1 MKRTN
6 LILVFLL
13 AMTAVRVMAY
23 EPVVKENKKWVYYQP
38 YTLPTPSG
46 GYETVYFPLVYEFSG
61 DTVIMG
67 ATWLK
72 LWEDRYRVAGVQTE
86 AGLQWEVRHFRE
98 LELVAREQW
107 DYVCVRRVKNN
118 FPVGEQHG
126 DETVAVYSLQVG
138 GALQKE
144 YFERIRLSKDERE
157 HLYNFTG
164 EREKITINGTERN
177 CYPTDNPSRRLIEGI
192 GYAVTNFDD
201 DHPSSK
207 NFIDLGI
214 YGRQMLYVL
223 SHVIEDGEI
232 IFKGEMYDYI
242 HSSKI
247 YDPDADEDKV
257 GVTDLPAPEPADGT
271 TYDMQGRRVT
281 APQSPGLYIRDGHKI
296 LVP

>member
-6 LILVFLL
+6 LILAFLL
-13 AMTAVRVMAY
+13 AMTAGKVMAY
-23 EPVVKENKKWVYYQP
+23 EPVVKENKKWVYYETH
-38 YTLPTPSG
+38 TLPTPSG
-46 GYETVYFPLVYEFSG
+46 DYEMVWFPLVYEFSG

-67 ATWLK
+67 DTWLK
-72 LWEDRYRVAGVQTE
+72 LWEDRYRVAGVHTE
-86 AGLQWEVRHFRE
+86 AGLQWEVQHFRN

-107 DYVCVRRVKNN
+107 DHVCVRRVKNN
-118 FPVGEQHG
+118 FPVGQQRG
-126 DETVAVYSLQVG
+126 DETVAVYSLKVW
-138 GALQKE
+138 GATQKE
-144 YFERIRLSKDERE
+144 YFESIRLSKDERE
-157 HLYNFTG
+157 FLYNFTG
-164 EREKITINGTERN
+164 ECERITINGTERN

-192 GYAVTNFDD
+192 GYAVTNIDGD
-201 DHPSSK
+201 LPSSK

-214 YGRQMLYVL
+214 YGRTMSSVL

-257 GVTDLPAPEPADGT
+257 GVTDLPASPGDGI
-271 TYDMQGRRVT
+271 TYDMQGRRAT
-281 APQSPGLYIRDGHKI
+281 DPDAPGIYIRDGHKI